1 MPYETN
7 TSLNIGTNIKR
18 LPDWEHDMIPKLFW
32 KLINGIAISNF
43 LTVRVQSLRIG
54 SIKIT
59 FLITIESNYQKS
71 SENLRNTIRL
81 YTFDVIETLK
91 LIN

>member
-1 MPYETN
+1 MA
-7 TSLNIGTNIKR
+7 L
-18 LPDWEHDMIPKLFW
+18 LFP
-32 KLINGIAISNF
+32 IF